1 MADWQAS
8 CHPDILTVLAYW
20 ESKRRGRV
28 MPGRDDIDP
37 TELVKYLPYISIIDV
52 VEDPRRFVY
61 RLVGTMEVEVR
72 GFDPTGKAV
81 ADGFL
86 PPAQRRRSRTISGS
100 ATAGRRSTSRTHS
113 RRSIAG
119 STKPI
124 SSSRSRMT
132 ARPSARSWSSPST
145 ATSTTGDRARP
156 SGVIPAQQIHSKA
169 TEGDDLMLPLAEH
182 RGMVR

>member
-81 ADGFL
+81 ADGFF
-86 PPAQRRRSRTISGS
+86 AASAEAAVANYQRVCDSR
-100 ATAGRRSTSRTHS
+100 APFYEQDAFQ
-113 RRSIAG
+113 AV
-119 STKPI
+119 
-124 SSSRSRMT
+124 
-132 ARPSARSWSSPST
+132 
-145 ATSTTGDRARP
+145 DRWINEAN
-156 SGVIPAQQIHSKA
+156 
-169 TEGDDLMLPLAEH
+169 LFLPLSDDGETVSKVLVFSINRDLYH
-182 RGMVR
+182 R